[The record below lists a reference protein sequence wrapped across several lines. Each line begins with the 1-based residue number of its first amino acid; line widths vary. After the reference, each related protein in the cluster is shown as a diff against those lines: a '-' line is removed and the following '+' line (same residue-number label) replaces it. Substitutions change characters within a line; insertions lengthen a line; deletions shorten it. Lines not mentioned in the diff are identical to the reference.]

1 MNITSH
7 PTPSGANAASAQLTL
22 CNATRSNVRAYSVGP
37 RFAPLPAL
45 TPYAEKLLAKAESVA
60 SAMLPAPAPAP
71 KRARRANGRA
81 SAICIA
87 RSVSPASVALAR
99 RARLGAGAGA
109 GSIASAMLSALASS
123 FSA

>member
-1 MNITSH
+1 MIYTVTSTSH
-7 PTPSGANAASAQLTL
+7 PTPSGIKAASAQLTL
-22 CNATRSNVRAYSVGP
+22 CNATRSNVRRYTVGP

-81 SAICIA
+81 SRESVRAMDIA
-87 RSVSPASVALAR
+87 RIRQERALVACAPHR
-99 RARLGAGAGA
+99 E
-109 GSIASAMLSALASS
+109 
-123 FSA
+123 